1 MSRERLVGDRIVG
14 ACLGHSDHEMI
25 EVLILAKVRRGASR
39 TVTFQ
44 TADIDLFGSLVWKVA
59 WEAVRKSKSPGRLCI
74 PLKGTLKGAG
84 ASCPRVLKDE
94 PWAKRN
100 SLAKERAMTRTEG
113 GKNSVYH
120 IWKKGQAALDDYRDV
135 LMLHRKKIKK
145 GQIPPRAYPAHCCKR
160 QKRYFYEKISMK
172 RKAKENLPPY

>member
-1 MSRERLVGDRIVG
+1 MSREGLVGDRIVG
-14 ACLGHSDHEMI
+14 HCLGHSDHEMI

-44 TADIDLFGSLVWKVA
+44 TADIGLFGSLVWKVA

-84 ASCPRVLKDE
+84 ASCPCVLKDE
-94 PWAKRN
+94 PWAKKN

-113 GKNSVYH
+113 GKKSLSH
-120 IWKKGQAALDDYRDV
+120 LEEGADSSGQLQGCFDV
-135 LMLHRKKIKK
+135 T
-145 GQIPPRAYPAHCCKR
+145 Q
-160 QKRYFYEKISMK
+160 E
-172 RKAKENLPPY
+172 EN